1 MWRPFLALVLAG
13 ACWGADLVREFA
25 GERVFW
31 KQIEVAQRMVAA
43 GDRTVLG
50 ALEAW
55 LSRDDRHARGNA
67 ALVFAAMGDERGWTV
82 ITGMLT
88 DRAARGEGQGV
99 PNAPWTEKAQV
110 SADRYYAVH
119 LLGCLKSPRGVAVL
133 APLLGD
139 AELNFKVPWSLGQ
152 IGGPEATRVLLRALR
167 HENVDVRVV
176 AIGAVQEAGMREA
189 LPVLRGMVGD
199 GERNHFGQ
207 PTTVGAAARVA
218 IGVLER
224 AR

>member
-1 MWRPFLALVLAG
+1 M
-13 ACWGADLVREFA
+13 VREFA
-25 GERVFW
+25 GEGIFW
-31 KQIEVAQRMVAA
+31 RQIEVAQRMVAA
-43 GDRTVLG
+43 GDRTVLR
-50 ALEAW
+50 ALEPW
-55 LSRDDRHARGNA
+55 LMRDDRHARGNA

-88 DRAARGEGQGV
+88 DRARRREGQGV
-99 PNAPWTEKAQV
+99 PIYPWTEKAQI

-133 APLLGD
+133 EPLMGD
-139 AELNFKVPWSLGQ
+139 AELNYKVPWALGQ

-176 AIGAVQEAGMREA
+176 AIWAVQEAGMREA

-199 GERNHFGQ
+199 GARNHFGQ

-224 AR
+224 GR